1 MMRLRHW
8 IAWLERL
15 FRKVANF
22 YISMSSGEIAAQI
35 AGLLNHH
42 NKLTKKHNRNSIQ
55 RGLAN
60 YFVEVD
66 RDKVIGCVASMKASE
81 NLSTIKH
88 MCVHPDYRQ
97 RGIAKKLAA
106 LAIEK
111 SSTTYVNMTIRADN
125 IPSQLMAKSLG
136 FVFVERK
143 NAGDHDIIMVGRK
156 K

>member
-1 MMRLRHW
+1 M
-8 IAWLERL
+8 AD
-15 FRKVANF
+15 F
-22 YISMSSGEIAAQI
+22 YISMSSDEIAAQI

-42 NKLTKKHNRNSIQ
+42 NKLTRTHNRHSIQ
-55 RGLAN
+55 RSPAN

-66 RDKVIGCVASMKASE
+66 KDKVIGCAASLKTSQ

-88 MCVHPDYRQ
+88 ICVHPDYRQ
-97 RGIAKKLAA
+97 QGIAKKLAA

-111 SSTTYVNMTIRADN
+111 SSTEYVNMTIRHDN

-143 NAGDHDIIMVGRK
+143 PAGDHDIIMVGRK
-156 K
+156 R